1 MPIPIP
7 KSPPGYNWGHADAP
21 IQVEMFMDFEC
32 PFSKDAWLKVLKV
45 ANTYG
50 KEKLRLKIEPMSL
63 SNHRQSWDVTKA
75 AFIVAG
81 DDTNQFINF
90 ASYLF
95 NHQHEYSNGVFKNK
109 TLTQLHN
116 LLAEYA
122 ADAANWQDKTN
133 FLHNLESKEIYQK
146 ARIPARLAI
155 IRGVWSTPTFFINGF
170 PAEELSSKSTVE
182 DWQTVIN
189 PLLN

>member
-1 MPIPIP
+1 MSIPIP
-7 KSPPGYNWGHADAP
+7 KTPAGYSWGNADAP
-21 IQVEMFMDFEC
+21 IQVEMFMDLEC

-50 KEKLRLKIEPMSL
+50 KEQFRLTIEPMSL

-75 AFIVAG
+75 ALVVAG
-81 DDTNQFINF
+81 EDTNQFINF

-95 NHQHEYSNGVFKNK
+95 NHQHEYSNGTFKDK
-109 TLTQLHN
+109 TLSDLHN

-122 ADAANWQDKTN
+122 ADCANWQDKAD
-133 FLHNLESKEIYQK
+133 FLQRLESEEIYEK

-155 IRGVWSTPTFFINGF
+155 MRGVWSTPTFFINGF
-170 PAEELSSKSTVE
+170 PTEELSSKSIME
-182 DWQTVIN
+182 DWQAVIN

>member
-7 KSPPGYNWGHADAP
+7 KTPPGYNWGNADAP
-21 IQVEMFMDFEC
+21 IQVEMFMDLEC
-32 PFSKDAWLKVLKV
+32 PFSKDAWVKVLKV

-50 KEKLRLKIEPMSL
+50 EEKLRLNIEPMSL

-75 AFIVAG
+75 ALVVAG
-81 DDTNQFINF
+81 DDTNKFINF

-95 NHQHEYSNGVFKNK
+95 NHQHEYSNGAFIDK
-109 TLTQLHN
+109 TLTDLHN

-122 ADAANWQDKTN
+122 SNAANWQDKAD
-133 FLHNLESKEIYQK
+133 FLQKLESEEIYNK
-146 ARIPARLAI
+146 ARIPARLTI
-155 IRGVWSTPTFFINGF
+155 LRGVWSTPTFFINGF
-170 PAEELSSKSTVE
+170 PAEELTSKSTVE
-182 DWQTVIN
+182 DWQAVIN

>member
-1 MPIPIP
+1 
-7 KSPPGYNWGHADAP
+7 
-21 IQVEMFMDFEC
+21 
-32 PFSKDAWLKVLKV
+32 
-45 ANTYG
+45 
-50 KEKLRLKIEPMSL
+50 MSL

-81 DDTNQFINF
+81 DDTNQFLNF

-95 NHQHEYSNGVFKNK
+95 NHQHEYSNGAFKNK

-122 ADAANWQDKTN
+122 ADAANWQDKQD
-133 FLHNLESKEIYQK
+133 FLYKLESEEIYQK

-170 PAEELSSKSTVE
+170 PAQELSSKSNVE
-182 DWQTVIN
+182 DWQAVIN
-189 PLLN
+189 LLLN